1 MDKKYVAPEL
11 KVLGSVDELTLV
23 FVMSGAA

>member
-11 KVLGSVDELTLV
+11 KVLGSVDELTLFQV
-23 FVMSGAA
+23 VSGAS

>member
-11 KVLGSVDELTLV
+11 KVLGSVDELTLF
-23 FVMSGAA
+23 FVMSGSE